1 MKLYYLPGACS
12 LAPHIVC
19 EWLKTPY
26 ELARADLKDPEFKRI
41 NPMLAV
47 PALTT
52 ETLGTLTQA
61 GAILRYLATLPGGA
75 SFGPDGANA
84 REVYE
89 FDHWECFFTGDVHPA
104 FFPFFTPQRYTTETS
119 EAALAG
125 VRAAGPALVER
136 GFALLDAHLAQ
147 RSYIVG
153 ERLTFLDAY
162 AVPMVRW
169 VKTGMADT
177 FAKFP
182 AIRRH
187 YAMMCDD
194 PGVRAA
200 MNQQG
205 IKP

>member
-12 LAPHIVC
+12 LAPHIVF

-26 ELARADLKDPEFKRI
+26 ELVRADFKDPDFKRI

-47 PALTT
+47 PALAT
-52 ETLGTLTQA
+52 EGLGTLTQA
-61 GAILRYLATLPGGA
+61 GAILRYQMTLPGGA
-75 SFGPDGANA
+75 AFGPDAANA

-89 FDHWECFFTGDVHPA
+89 FDHWESFFTGDVHPA
-104 FFPFFTPQRYTTETS
+104 FFPLFKPQRYTTETA
-119 EAALAG
+119 EAALAS
-125 VRAAGPALVER
+125 VRAAAPALIER
-136 GFALLDAHLAQ
+136 GFAVLDAHLAQ
-147 RSYIVG
+147 RKYIVG
-153 ERLTFLDAY
+153 ERLSTIDAY

-169 VKTGMADT
+169 AKSGLPET

-182 AIRRH
+182 AVQRH
-187 YAMMCDD
+187 YEMMCDD

-200 MNQQG
+200 MSQQG